1 MRQPKQYPTGSC
13 YHVEYGYKNPS
24 LCKVN
29 GILTS
34 YCCICHTYI
43 GNEHDTNWF
52 KLIKQEYCPACRDK
66 VQLEQNA
73 DRQKKFRRNRKAER
87 KLEQQRTHLLKE
99 ENRLLREMVIAL
111 RDDLDQLKG
120 KV

>member
-13 YHVEYGYKNPS
+13 YHVDFKYKNPA
-24 LCKVN
+24 LCKIN
-29 GILTS
+29 GVLTS
-34 YCCICHTYI
+34 FCCICRTYI
-43 GNEHDTNWF
+43 GDENDTNWF

-66 VQLEQNA
+66 IQLEQNA
-73 DRQKKFRRNRKAER
+73 DRQKKFRRTHKQER
-87 KLEQQRTHLLKE
+87 KLQQQQNHLLKE